1 VRSRMD
7 KKLREGLIPELQGED
22 SSVLRLPVSVCMMA
36 GAEEARIGHALHSV
50 VGWVSEII
58 VVVSEGVQD
67 STESIAVSYGARVF
81 REPWKGF
88 IGQFNSAREK
98 CTQEWVLGL
107 DCDEVVSEEMRSSIM
122 RALSGEK
129 DWNCPDAFSFNRRTW
144 FFGKWIL
151 HGDWYPDRQT
161 RLFRRTKGAW
171 GGLEPHP
178 KLELR
183 GTRGHLRGD
192 ILHYSHRSLADY
204 LNKVQLFTNRFVAS
218 NEAPPTPQIWA
229 RSVWRFVRAY
239 ILRFGFLDGGVG
251 FYLAV
256 SHAFFTAHRHWS
268 LLETL
273 HEGGE
278 RNPLFGRSLSS
289 LAADSGNHSREP

>member
-1 VRSRMD
+1 
-7 KKLREGLIPELQGED
+7 
-22 SSVLRLPVSVCMMA
+22 MA
-36 GAEEARIGHALHSV
+36 GAEEARIAHALSSV
-50 VGWVSEII
+50 VEWVSEIV

-67 STESIAVSYGARVF
+67 STESIAGSYGARVF

-107 DCDEVVSEEMRSSIM
+107 DCDEVVSEEMRSSIQ
-122 RALSGEK
+122 RAFNGAK
-129 DWNCPDAFSFNRRTW
+129 DGSIPDAFSFNRRTW

-161 RLFRRTKGAW
+161 RLFRRTKGVW

-183 GTRGHLRGD
+183 GTRGHLNGD
-192 ILHYSHRSLADY
+192 ILHYSHRSLSDY
-204 LNKVQLFTNRFVAS
+204 LNKVQLFTDRFVAS
-218 NEAPPTPQIWA
+218 NTAAPTAFIWVRA
-229 RSVWRFVRAY
+229 VWRFVRAY
-239 ILRFGFLDGGVG
+239 VFRLGFLDGGIG

-256 SHAFFTAHRHWS
+256 SQAFFTAHRHWS
-268 LLETL
+268 FLE
-273 HEGGE
+273 GKYNCGDG
-278 RNPLFGRSLSS
+278 RPLFGRSLPSDVVHFCDLPS
-289 LAADSGNHSREP
+289 QKEENTPET